1 MTMTCEEFNAMMAK
15 NPQLRVRDLNTH
27 KKKKTPAK
35 AVSPV
40 PKLPSASK
48 YWNVKGVCTGKGCI
62 PQEA

>member
-35 AVSPV
+35 VAFAFSFEV
-40 PKLPSASK
+40 L
-48 YWNVKGVCTGKGCI
+48 
-62 PQEA
+62 ER

>member
-27 KKKKTPAK
+27 KKKKTPAT

-48 YWNVKGVCTGKGCI
+48 YWNV
-62 PQEA
+62 